1 MHDMTFEGQAPAT
14 ITPQA
19 CLPNLLPI
27 ATEWD
32 RVWDE
37 KQWWI
42 ETPCLGFYP
51 IEFRQQWQYRRYV
64 YVDVSDAILEHYR
77 FIGKHV
83 STTDGVK
90 DSDARDPYS
99 IPGMKTGTLLD
110 LERIVRIEWLHAS
123 GDDMLERAYR
133 ATRTSTG
140 MITLTK
146 ATGTEEIPPWPEGE
160 YQPPLDDTTWY
171 KAVPNSLKR
180 YLLPIHDNCS
190 GNTLPSGFHQVTL
203 QWKDSDYEYLY
214 IDVPE
219 TELTSWALLGT
230 MEKEW
235 ERGGIS
241 LLDVYEI
248 QRLPLDHGEGRAH
261 TLYREPA
268 TGTLG
273 IRSLQP
279 FNPDMLTRGQ
289 LVECVTDIDRE
300 MFYRKEGK
308 TEYHLWA
315 KKGET
320 LIILRPGSTQD
331 TYQVARLHDE
341 YGNESSSLDSDVHRN
356 QLRVLEGQFKLP
368 YKDTQF

>member
-1 MHDMTFEGQAPAT
+1 MHDMTTEGQAPAT

-37 KQWWI
+37 KQWWK

-110 LERIVRIEWLHAS
+110 LERIVRIEWLQAS
-123 GDDMLERAYR
+123 GDAMLERAYR
-133 ATRTSTG
+133 ATRTG
-140 MITLTK
+140 ADMITLTK
-146 ATGTEEIPPWPEGE
+146 AIGTEEIPPWPEGE

-241 LLDVYEI
+241 LLDIYDI
-248 QRLPLDHGEGRAH
+248 QRLPLEAREGCAYR
-261 TLYREPA
+261 LYREPG
-268 TGTLG
+268 TGMLG
-273 IRSLQP
+273 IQP
-279 FNPDMLTRGQ
+279 LLSKPDMLTRGQ
-289 LVECVTDIDRE
+289 LVECTTDINE
-300 MFYRKEGK
+300 KWFYPNDDK
-308 TEYHLWA
+308 TEYRLWA

-320 LIILRPGSTQD
+320 LIILYPGHEQD
-331 TYQVARLHDE
+331 TYRAARLHDE
-341 YGNESSSLDSDVHRN
+341 YGNESSAIGSDIHRN